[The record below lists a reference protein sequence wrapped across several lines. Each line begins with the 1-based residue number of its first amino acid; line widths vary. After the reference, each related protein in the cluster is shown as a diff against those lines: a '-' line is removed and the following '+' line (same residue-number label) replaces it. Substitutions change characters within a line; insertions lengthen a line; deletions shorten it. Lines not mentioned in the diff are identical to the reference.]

1 MARLSLHLSQ
11 WSLLSSFFQGS
22 CSRSSTSKPTHSLPL
37 QAIYNLQEA
46 EEGAERRLSNIS
58 LYCKNSRIIDS
69 QIKRPVETSESA
81 VRLYKRLEECIFHMQ
96 QKSSAHLQGGKHCVQ
111 SIEVILLFFSVKY
124 QKLISHVQHLVL
136 KIYSYCIFLQSSFD
150 LYVWKKFRF

>member
-1 MARLSLHLSQ
+1 
-11 WSLLSSFFQGS
+11 
-22 CSRSSTSKPTHSLPL
+22 
-37 QAIYNLQEA
+37 
-46 EEGAERRLSNIS
+46 
-58 LYCKNSRIIDS
+58 
-69 QIKRPVETSESA
+69 
-81 VRLYKRLEECIFHMQ
+81 MQ

-150 LYVWKKFRF
+150 LYVWKKCNTQAKNAVAAMQGGK